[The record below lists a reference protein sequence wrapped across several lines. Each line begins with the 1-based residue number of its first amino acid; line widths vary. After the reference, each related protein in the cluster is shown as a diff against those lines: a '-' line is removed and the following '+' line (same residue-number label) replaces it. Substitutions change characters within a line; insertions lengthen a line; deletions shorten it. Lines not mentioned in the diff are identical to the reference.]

1 MLANGQID
9 AETYK
14 RKAWRNNL
22 LSLPTSKNFPLFFS
36 FSPVSCNN
44 SRAKIVLQVEG
55 TRPRLTA
62 YLHKGVIEDVY
73 AVCSFC
79 FAWLFVKSVG
89 LAFHVTWGLAKFV
102 ATLLF
107 VIALPLLVV
116 SPSSARCCLCCCPLA
131 LVAAAFCILKRHKV
145 PNRRAARSCTAVS
158 LSLRCRRGILVVR
171 AFCACYHPTKR
182 FFP

>member
-1 MLANGQID
+1 MF
-9 AETYK
+9 T
-14 RKAWRNNL
+14 
-22 LSLPTSKNFPLFFS
+22 LF
-36 FSPVSCNN
+36 
-44 SRAKIVLQVEG
+44 VLFV
-55 TRPRLTA
+55 
-62 YLHKGVIEDVY
+62 
-73 AVCSFC
+73 

-116 SPSSARCCLCCCPLA
+116 FAVVGALLPLLLPLA

-158 LSLRCRRGILVVR
+158 CHCGVGVV
-171 AFCACYHPTKR
+171 YL
-182 FFP
+182 

>member
-1 MLANGQID
+1 MF
-9 AETYK
+9 T
-14 RKAWRNNL
+14 
-22 LSLPTSKNFPLFFS
+22 LF
-36 FSPVSCNN
+36 
-44 SRAKIVLQVEG
+44 VLFVF
-55 TRPRLTA
+55 
-62 YLHKGVIEDVY
+62 V
-73 AVCSFC
+73 
-79 FAWLFVKSVG
+79 WLFVKSVG

-116 SPSSARCCLCCCPLA
+116 FAVVGALLPLLLPPLLPRLLLPLPLLPELPLLKFSFLSVFESSELHGG
-131 LVAAAFCILKRHKV
+131 F
-145 PNRRAARSCTAVS
+145 